1 MHHMRIFLKL
11 LVVILITGVFTAR
24 AQVKPTTPLVS
35 LGPDIGVPVGQVS
48 NVYGLVAGGSLKV
61 QLPFTKSPFSVV
73 LSAAYSSFMVKG
85 DYTQYFR
92 DAAFVPV
99 EAGGRLYFTKM
110 LYFEGDLGAS
120 FNINSDYSGPRT
132 AFIFSP
138 VVGVSTPV
146 KKHGDSLDFSF
157 KYEGRGEPG
166 RIVGQVAL
174 RVAYR
179 FAATNKAYQ

>member
-1 MHHMRIFLKL
+1 MNRISRFLTA
-11 LVVILITGVFTAR
+11 ILISGVFTAN
-24 AQVKPTTPLVS
+24 AQIKPTTPLVS
-35 LGPDIGVPVGQVS
+35 LGPDMGITVGQAS
-48 NVYGLVAGGSLKV
+48 NVYGMVAGGSLKV

-92 DAAFVPV
+92 DAAFVPI
-99 EAGGRLYFTKM
+99 EAGGRVYFTKM

-120 FNINSDYSGPRT
+120 FNINSDYSGPGT

-138 VVGVSTPV
+138 VVGLSTPV
-146 KKHGDSLDFSF
+146 KKRGDSLDFSL

-166 RIVGQVAL
+166 RIVEQIAL